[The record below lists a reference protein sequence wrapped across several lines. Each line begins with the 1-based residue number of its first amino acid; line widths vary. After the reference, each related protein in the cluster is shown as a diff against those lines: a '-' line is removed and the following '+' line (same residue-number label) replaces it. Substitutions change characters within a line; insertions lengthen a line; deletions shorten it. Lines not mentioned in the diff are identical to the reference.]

1 MANQP
6 LDVGPATLFNTHM
19 IDLGNRIGTFCNFLL
34 LVDGG
39 ILSITIGAFL
49 SDKPVPSLAP
59 YGLFA
64 IRNGWYL
71 LTLGMILALS
81 ITFFVLL
88 GQLSVHKQWRES
100 FNSKGTEI
108 KMMNGPPWI
117 GKAIRIAIVLAYAA
131 SVLGIACVSYGAVQT
146 LRLPSAAP

>member
-1 MANQP
+1 VAIQP
-6 LDVGPATLFNTHM
+6 LDTSPATLFNTHM

-71 LTLGMILALS
+71 LTIGMILALS
-81 ITFFVLL
+81 ITLFVLL
-88 GQLSVHKQWRES
+88 GQLAVHKQWRES
-100 FNSKGTEI
+100 FNPQATEVR
-108 KMMNGPPWI
+108 MMNGPPWI
-117 GKAIRIAIVLAYAA
+117 GKAIRIGICLAYVT
-131 SVLGIACVSYGAVQT
+131 SILGIACVSYGAVQM